1 MCGIAGFTSPGGM
14 PGEDAR
20 AVLGGMLDA
29 VAHRGPDGSGMFVDA
44 GVALGHRRLAV
55 IDPAGGAQPR
65 VDAASGDAL
74 TFNGEIYGHRAL
86 ADDLRRS
93 GVPLRDACDTEVLFQ
108 LIRRDGVRA
117 TVERVGGMFAFAYRD
132 GRSGD
137 LFLAR
142 DRYGEKPLYYG
153 IAGNRLV
160 FGSEAGA
167 VLMHPAFQNASPD
180 LAAAYQ
186 LLQFEYVPGEA
197 SGWTGIRKLR
207 PGTMLRFAGGRAE
220 LAEYFHPQV
229 GGPPVTDGQAVERL
243 DLLLQAA
250 VARQCVADVPLG
262 VFLSGGL
269 DSSLLTA
276 LAARH
281 NPGITAF
288 TVRVGGR
295 GYDET
300 PHAVLVASHL
310 GVRHEVVQLGDADV
324 RDAAAGLEATL
335 SEPLADSSLLPAWLM
350 CRAARSRMTVALGGD
365 GADELFAGYPN
376 FRVQR
381 LAPLMARLPPRAGA
395 ALAAAAA
402 RLPGRG
408 YMSLPFRLAQVAQG
422 FGQDPARQSAY
433 WMAPFGPAGMA
444 RLWAPGV
451 DQAALREEAFAAF
464 GPPAGE
470 GVEGLLGRFV
480 RGYLP
485 DDILMKTDRAAMA
498 HGLEVRAPFLD
509 RAFAEYAGALP
520 PSLKLRGA
528 TGKWAL
534 KQVARRYLPD
544 VIVDR
549 RKHGFGIPIGPL
561 LRGPLRER
569 LRDTVLS
576 RGNPAAAWFQRAE
589 LERLVASHLS
599 GARDHGKRL
608 WALHVLFTVAGRRAH
623 RGAAPDTGGVRHLLE
638 GLRA

>member
-1 MCGIAGFTSPGGM
+1 MCGIAGFSAPGR
-14 PGEDAR
+14 DAR
-20 AVLGGMLDA
+20 PQLQAMLDA

-44 GVALGHRRLAV
+44 GVALGHCRLAV

-65 VDAASGDAL
+65 ADAASGDAL

-93 GVPLRDACDTEVLFQ
+93 GVTLRDRCDTEVLFQ
-108 LIRRDGVRA
+108 LIRRDGVQA
-117 TVERVGGMFAFAYRD
+117 AAERVGGMFAFAYRD

-137 LFLAR
+137 IHLVR

-153 IAGNRLV
+153 VAAGQLV

-167 VLMHPAFQNASPD
+167 VLAHPAFRGAAPD

-186 LLQFEYVPGEA
+186 LLHFEYVPGEL

-207 PGTMLRFAGGRAE
+207 PGTMLRFASGRTQVV
-220 LAEYFHPQV
+220 EYWRPRV
-229 GGPPVTDGQAVERL
+229 GGGPAVGDEQAVDRL
-243 DLLLQAA
+243 DTLLQDA

-276 LAARH
+276 MAARC

-288 TVRVGGR
+288 TVQVGGR

-300 PHAVLVASHL
+300 PHAAAAARHL
-310 GVRHEVVQLGDADV
+310 GVAHEVVRLDDADV
-324 RDAAAGLEATL
+324 RDAAAGVEASL

-350 CRAARSRMTVALGGD
+350 CRAARTRMTVALGGD

-381 LAPLMARLPPRAGA
+381 LAGLMRLLPPASGA
-395 ALAAAAA
+395 ALAGVAA
-402 RLPGRG
+402 RLPSRG
-408 YMSLPFRLAQVAQG
+408 YMSLPFRLAQLAQG
-422 FGQDPARQSAY
+422 FGQAPERQSAC

-444 RLWAPGV
+444 RLWAADV
-451 DQAALREEAFAAF
+451 DQDALREGAFAAL
-464 GPPAGE
+464 GPQPGG
-470 GVEGLLGRFV
+470 GVDGLLHGFLT
-480 RGYLP
+480 GYLP
-485 DDILMKTDRAAMA
+485 GDILMKTDRAAMA

-509 RAFAEYAGALP
+509 HAFAEYACALP
-520 PSLKLRGA
+520 TRHKLRGG
-528 TGKWAL
+528 TGKWVL
-534 KQVARRYLPD
+534 RQVARRYLPD
-544 VIVDR
+544 GIVDR
-549 RKHGFGIPIGPL
+549 RKHGFGIPIGAL
-561 LRGPLRER
+561 LRTPLRER

-576 RGNPAAAWFQRAE
+576 RGNPAAAWFRRPE
-589 LERLVASHLS
+589 LERLVQEHLD

-608 WALHVLFTVAGRRAH
+608 WALHVLFTVAGRRQAPLPV
-623 RGAAPDTGGVRHLLE
+623 AARLLAGVP
-638 GLRA
+638 A

>member
-1 MCGIAGFTSPGGM
+1 MCGIAGFSAPGR
-14 PGEDAR
+14 DAR
-20 AVLGGMLDA
+20 AQLQAMLDA
-29 VAHRGPDGSGMFVDA
+29 VAHRGPDGSGVFVDA
-44 GVALGHRRLAV
+44 GVAFGHCRLAV

-74 TFNGEIYGHRAL
+74 TFNGEVYGHRAL
-86 ADDLRRS
+86 ADDLMRS
-93 GVPLRDACDTEVLFQ
+93 GVSLRDRCDTEVLFQ

-117 TVERVGGMFAFAYRD
+117 AVEQVGGMFAFAYRD

-137 LFLAR
+137 IHLVR

-153 IAGNRLV
+153 VAAGQLV

-167 VLMHPAFQNASPD
+167 VLAHLAFRGAAPD

-186 LLQFEYVPGEA
+186 LLQFEYVPGEL

-207 PGTMLRFAGGRAE
+207 PGTMLRFAAGRAE
-220 LAEYFHPQV
+220 VVEYWRPQV
-229 GGPPVTDGQAVERL
+229 GGGPSVSDGEAVDRL
-243 DLLLQAA
+243 DALLQDA

-276 LAARH
+276 LAARR
-281 NPGITAF
+281 NPGIIAF
-288 TVRVGGR
+288 TVQVGGR
-295 GYDET
+295 GFDET
-300 PHAVLVASHL
+300 PHAAAAARHL
-310 GVRHEVVQLGDADV
+310 GVAHEVVRLCDADV
-324 RDAAAGLEATL
+324 RDAAAGVEASL

-350 CRAARSRMTVALGGD
+350 CRAARERMTVALGGD

-381 LAPLMARLPPRAGA
+381 LAGLMRLLPPASGA
-395 ALAAAAA
+395 ALAEAAA
-402 RLPGRG
+402 RLLGRG
-408 YMSLPFRLAQVAQG
+408 GYMPLPFRLAQLAQG
-422 FGQDPARQSAY
+422 FGQPPARQSAC

-444 RLWAPGV
+444 RLWAAGV
-451 DQAALREEAFAAF
+451 DQDALREGAFAAL
-464 GPPAGE
+464 GPQPGG
-470 GVEGLLGRFV
+470 GVDGLLHGFLT
-480 RGYLP
+480 GYLP
-485 DDILMKTDRAAMA
+485 DDILMKTDRAAMF

-509 RAFAEYAGALP
+509 RAFAEYACALP
-520 PSLKLRGA
+520 TRHKLRGG

-544 VIVDR
+544 GIVDR
-549 RKHGFGIPIGPL
+549 RKHGFGIPIGTL
-561 LRGPLRER
+561 LRTSLRER

-576 RGNPAAAWFQRAE
+576 RGNPAAAWFRRDE
-589 LERLVASHLS
+589 LERLVQAHLS

-608 WALHVLFTVAGRRAH
+608 WALHALFTVAGRRQ
-623 RGAAPDTGGVRHLLE
+623 APLPVAERLLAGVRV
-638 GLRA
+638 